1 MRPRSFA
8 PLLPMLA
15 AATLA
20 GQAPVSPAA
29 DAAQRTARVGRV
41 AEAAAPRIDGRMDD
55 ACWAD
60 APAIGDLV
68 MVEPWEGRA
77 PTQRTVVKLLHDRGS
92 LYLGLWCH
100 DDDPAQIVASM
111 RARDARLDPD
121 DRVEILLDPFE
132 NRRTAYF
139 FQIGAGGSIG
149 DILISADGGKFDK
162 PWDAVWQGASTVT
175 GEGWF
180 AEIAIPFRSIPR
192 REGAGAWGFN
202 LRRYVRTRNEDYQW
216 ANAVQAVSFY
226 RPSQCGT
233 IEGFGEID
241 GGIGLELMPYAAV
254 SAARDRRARDDGWH
268 DDFEGGGEAYYR
280 LLPSLTI
287 ATTLFTDFAET
298 EDDGRQINLNRF
310 PLFFPEKRDF
320 FLDGIGYF
328 TFGSSDA
335 GGTTFHPFFTR
346 RIGLARDGTP
356 IPLLGGVKVT
366 GEVGPL
372 ELGLLD
378 VEVDATDALA
388 GENLAVAR
396 MKYALGEQTTV
407 GLIGTHGDPG
417 SRGDNAVLG
426 VDAYHREPGFV
437 GDMDLQVAVDAV
449 ASTGTAGDDDGSSFG
464 GKVTSRGREWDWSAG
479 VRWVSDDFEPAIGFV
494 RRRGSRASAVQVG
507 YQPRL
512 PPGALGARNLEF
524 RVGLEREEAWAGAT
538 QEVAFAVE
546 KCGVDMHSGDTFY
559 LHARRSFER
568 IGDDFTLFGGT
579 TSVAAGDYWM
589 TRGGLAIQTTEGRPW
604 NVQLNAETG
613 DFFAGTSHVFDAQ
626 GEWRLTP
633 LWHLGGGY
641 GSAIVDLGPG
651 QSFTTQVASGRLDL
665 HFTPALSLRNLVQF
679 DNESDLL
686 GWQSRLRWIYAPGR
700 DLFAVLGTRWIRE
713 DDGSLVSGDQAIELK
728 IVHGLRF

>member
-396 MKYALGEQTTV
+396 MKYALGEHHGRPDRDPRRSRQPRRQRRARRRRLPPRA
-407 GLIGTHGDPG
+407 GLRRRHG
-417 SRGDNAVLG
+417 
-426 VDAYHREPGFV
+426 
-437 GDMDLQVAVDAV
+437 
-449 ASTGTAGDDDGSSFG
+449 
-464 GKVTSRGREWDWSAG
+464 SAG
-479 VRWVSDDFEPAIGFV
+479 R
-494 RRRGSRASAVQVG
+494 RRRGRVDRHGGRRRRVELRRQGHEPRTRMGLVGRRALGQRRLRAGDRFRAAARQSGVG
-507 YQPRL
+507 GAGRLPAAPAARRARRAQPRV
-512 PPGALGARNLEF
+512 PR
-524 RVGLEREEAWAGAT
+524 R
-538 QEVAFAVE
+538 